1 MDRLMARGY
10 FALLFLLA
18 GCSGAEVDFA
28 RSLAVPQPA
37 DIVLRSGRI
46 VTMDRDFS
54 IKQAV
59 AIKDDRFLAV
69 GSDREMRL
77 MTGPRTRVVDLGGR
91 TVIPG
96 LIDSHIHATLA
107 GLSWDAE
114 LHWEQTRSLADG
126 MKLIANAAQSRPAG
140 SWIVVAG
147 GWVPTQFIERR
158 LPTRNELDA
167 IAPNH
172 PVYLQYLRQAAL
184 LNSAALKAMG
194 ITGKSAEPAGGK
206 FERDPGGELTGW
218 LQGRPAWESVYDK
231 IPRLTLERMRQSLIS
246 CFRELNRLGIT
257 SVGDV
262 QGGEVNFA
270 HRRLLADMARAGELT
285 VRLSYFIAPNPAGDE
300 LEQLKLAADEI
311 RPLPQ
316 SDHFRFAGFADVLI
330 QDVAN
335 GDMPSDRKGISTAA
349 LVKEKIH
356 RLLQFF
362 AAGGYRFQLG
372 ASLDNIARQW
382 LDVIEQVHVVAPFS
396 RQRVSFAHLDDAT
409 VETIERIKK
418 LGGGIAVQ
426 DRMALTG
433 ERDAQLWGETKAS
446 NAPPLRAMI
455 DAGIP
460 VGAGTDA
467 FRSGNYSPML
477 ALWWLVTGKTVAGT
491 AIRDKRQ
498 NVTRAEALRMY
509 TNGSAWLIG
518 DEGRRGSIEVD
529 KLADLVVLK
538 ADYFSVPEDQIPNLE
553 SMLTMVGGR
562 VVHFTHPFA
571 PIEIYKR

>member
-1 MDRLMARGY
+1 MPSVYFRLLT
-10 FALLFLLA
+10 LLLLSVS
-18 GCSGAEVDFA
+18 CSGAEVDFA

-46 VTMDRDFS
+46 VTMDRDLS

-59 AIKDDRFLAV
+59 AIKDGRFLAV

-126 MKLIANAAQSRPAG
+126 MELIANAARSRTAG

-147 GWVPTQFIERR
+147 GWVPTQFTERR
-158 LPTRNELDA
+158 LPTRKELDA

-184 LNSAALKAMG
+184 LNSVALKAMG
-194 ITGKSAEPAGGK
+194 IAGKSAAPAGGK

-218 LQGRPAWESVYDK
+218 LQGRPAWENVYDK
-231 IPRLTLERMRQSLIS
+231 IPRLTLERMRQSLS
-246 CFRELNRLGIT
+246 NCFRELNRLGIT

-262 QGGEVNFA
+262 QGGGVNFA

-285 VRLSYFIAPNPAGDE
+285 VRLSYFVAPNPAGDE

-311 RPLPQ
+311 RQLPQ

-330 QDVAN
+330 QDIGD
-335 GDMPSDRKGISTAA
+335 GDMPFDRKGISTAA
-349 LVKEKIH
+349 PVKEKFH

-362 AAGGYRFQLG
+362 AEGGYSFQL
-372 ASLDNIARQW
+372 AATLDNIARQW
-382 LDVIEQVHVVAPFS
+382 LEVIEQFHAVAPFS

-409 VETIERIKK
+409 VETLERIKK
-418 LGGGIAVQ
+418 LGGSIAVQ

-433 ERDAQLWGETKAS
+433 ERDVQLWGEAKAG

-455 DAGIP
+455 EAGIP

-498 NVTRAEALRMY
+498 NVTRAEALRLY
-509 TNGSAWLIG
+509 TTGSAWLIG
-518 DEGRRGSIEVD
+518 EERRRGSIEVD
-529 KLADLVVLK
+529 KLADLVVLN

-562 VVHFTHPFA
+562 VVHFTKPFA